1 MRANDQRSKM
11 RKRRGSS
18 LLLVVS
24 TIGILLAF
32 WSMAYRMTASLIRV
46 ESSLQSRQMRSE
58 QSIHSMTALDRAL
71 TLVEVSKP
79 TLRQKYTYKVESPDG
94 SGKYFTVTYTPNNS
108 LSEAGNG
115 WTVSVSPNTPGVVLA
130 LPKPGDNPQW
140 PPSP

>member
-1 MRANDQRSKM
+1 M

-46 ESSLQSRQMRSE
+46 ESSLQSRRMRGE

-79 TLRQKYTYKVESPDG
+79 TLRQRYIYSLDLVLPDG
-94 SGKYFTVTYTPNNS
+94 THKFFTITYTPNDS
-108 LSEAGNG
+108 LSEARNG
-115 WTVSVSPNTPGVVLA
+115 WTVSVSPGTSGVVLA
-130 LPKPGDNPQW
+130 LPKPADNPQW
-140 PPSP
+140 PISPP